1 MQYMYDE
8 YFTGIIIDLFSM
20 LVDVVFNLS
29 KVVINLFFFLLG
41 TQTINVDNE

>member
-29 KVVINLFFFLLG
+29 KVVINVYFFIF
-41 TQTINVDNE
+41 

>member
-20 LVDVVFNLS
+20 LVDVGFNVS
-29 KVVINLFFFLLG
+29 KVVINLIFFIF
-41 TQTINVDNE
+41 